1 MKSVLFVCTG
11 NICRSPTAEGVA
23 ISMIAQRGLGDLI
36 SVDSAGT
43 HGHHVG
49 EAPDPRTRKAAEK
62 RGYDLSRLRARRLEL
77 RDFQAFDL
85 LLAMDAGHLEIMTR
99 MCPEVYRPRLG
110 LFMRYAREHALDE
123 VPDPYYGGARG
134 FEAVLDY
141 CEDGVSGLLDELAGA
156 R

>member
-23 ISMIAQRGLGDLI
+23 ISMIAQRGLAHLI
-36 SVDSAGT
+36 AVDSAGT

-62 RGYDLSRLRARRLEL
+62 RGYDLSGLRARKLEV

-110 LFMRYAREHALDE
+110 LFMSYARNHVLDE

-134 FEAVLDY
+134 FEVVLDY
-141 CEDGVSGLLDELAGA
+141 CEDGVSGLLDELASA